1 MRLRSIRAAV
11 AATAL
16 VFASAAPALAQY
28 GGSDSPKTQA
38 VRVVLTFNPA
48 QTFTI
53 DATTREDFI
62 LVFSGF
68 LRNSTVQFAAQSD
81 PVDLGTFQADAN
93 GVVTARLSIPGGVPA
108 GNHDIVATGTDPAG
122 NPLVLRQPI
131 LLAETVSA
139 PSSLSL
145 TGSDARGI
153 AAVGGVL
160 LVMGAAATI
169 ATRRR
174 LGAQD

>member
-1 MRLRSIRAAV
+1 MRLRTLRAAI

-16 VFASAAPALAQY
+16 VFASTAPALAQY
-28 GGSDSPKTQA
+28 GGSDSRQT
-38 VRVVLTFNPA
+38 VTFDANA
-48 QTFTI
+48 KQKIQSGTI
-53 DATTREDFI
+53 TII
-62 LVFSGF
+62 LWSG
-68 LRNSTVQFAAQSD
+68 RFAARTTITFSIFSD
-81 PVDLGTFQADAN
+81 PVVLGTFETDADGAVN
-93 GVVTARLSIPGGVPA
+93 AEVVIPDTLEA
-108 GNHDIVATGTDPAG
+108 GDHTLEAAGTDPAG
-122 NPLVLRQPI
+122 NPLVLRQAVV
-131 LLAETVSA
+131 LAETVSG

-174 LGAQD
+174 LSGQD